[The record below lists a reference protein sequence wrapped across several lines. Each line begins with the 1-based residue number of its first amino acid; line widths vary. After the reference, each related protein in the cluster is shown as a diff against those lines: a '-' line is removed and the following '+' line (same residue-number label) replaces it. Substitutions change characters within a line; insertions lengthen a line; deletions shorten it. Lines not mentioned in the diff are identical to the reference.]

1 MIARQGGKN
10 EISARVEAYLLAAFS
25 KSGGAAIKA
34 APTFDPQVNI
44 SISRLQQVLD
54 RARLGPY
61 YSRLGR
67 TFRFNRARQLFF
79 SAHPSS
85 NVVGNTA
92 DILLEVDESQDV
104 SPDKFNRDFMPM
116 GATANVTS
124 VHYGT
129 AWQESSLLEQVKQ
142 SNLEL
147 QRSDGIQR
155 HFEFDWQAVAQ
166 HNPHY
171 QRFVEAERQ
180 RLGSDHPLFLSQYC
194 LTPISDDGRFLD
206 STRQALLQGNHCR
219 IGAPIS
225 GRTYVAGIDLAGE
238 AERPGVTGIRAIEPL
253 RDSTVVTIGELH
265 SALDD
270 FESNPRSISVVEHY
284 WWTGKPHTEIFS
296 NLVHI
301 LKNVWGCR
309 RVVVDATGIGPGV
322 AAFLRKSLGTS
333 IVKPFNFT
341 ARSKSDLG
349 FDLLA
354 AINSG
359 RLHTYKPDGSPES
372 TEFWSQ
378 ISKAKSVVRPNQTI
392 NFFVDPSE
400 GHDDFLSS
408 LALLVH
414 ASHYTPRRATGRL
427 RQGYE

>member
-1 MIARQGGKN
+1 MVTDNALRPYQRQIAEAVVDSATDGKGLTFSVMIARQGGKN
-10 EISARVEAYLLAAFS
+10 EISARVEAYLLAAFAR
-25 KSGGAAIKA
+25 SGGAAIKA
-34 APTFDPQVNI
+34 APTFNPQAAI

-54 RARLGPY
+54 RSCLGPY
-61 YSRLGR
+61 YFRLGR
-67 TFRFNRARQLFF
+67 TFYFQRARQLFF
-79 SAHPSS
+79 SAHPTS

-104 SPDKFNRDFMPM
+104 PPDKFNRDFMPM
-116 GATANVTS
+116 GATANVTT

-129 AWQESSLLEQVKQ
+129 AWHESSLLEQVKQ

-166 HNPHY
+166 YNPQY
-171 QRFVEAERQ
+171 QRFVEAEQQ

-194 LTPISDDGRFLD
+194 LTPVSDDGRFLD

-238 AERPGVTGIRAIEPL
+238 GERPGVTGIRAIEPL

-265 SALDD
+265 SAPDD

-284 WWTGKPHTEIFS
+284 WWTGKPHTETYS
-296 NLVHI
+296 TLVHL

-309 RVVVDATGIGPGV
+309 RVVVDATGVGAGV
-322 AAFLRKSLGTS
+322 AAFLRKSLWEPPSSNPSTS
-333 IVKPFNFT
+333 PPAANRTSASTSWPPSTPAGSTPTSPT
-341 ARSKSDLG
+341 APTSPPSSGPRS
-349 FDLLA
+349 
-354 AINSG
+354 
-359 RLHTYKPDGSPES
+359 P
-372 TEFWSQ
+372 
-378 ISKAKSVVRPNQTI
+378 
-392 NFFVDPSE
+392 
-400 GHDDFLSS
+400 
-408 LALLVH
+408 
-414 ASHYTPRRATGRL
+414 RL
-427 RQGYE
+427 RA